1 MGFYLSNKGYK
12 PELRAYI
19 AFNCNLI
26 YSDSMLTK
34 SDLKAIDDL
43 LDKRFESQF
52 SDFEKRQDKKLG
64 QRFSDFE
71 NRIDKKMDAKL
82 KPIHQQL
89 RKISKDIDVIISSF
103 DREYLELRGRIERI
117 EQYLKLPRL
126 FE

>member
-1 MGFYLSNKGYK
+1 
-12 PELRAYI
+12 
-19 AFNCNLI
+19 
-26 YSDSMLTK
+26 MLTK